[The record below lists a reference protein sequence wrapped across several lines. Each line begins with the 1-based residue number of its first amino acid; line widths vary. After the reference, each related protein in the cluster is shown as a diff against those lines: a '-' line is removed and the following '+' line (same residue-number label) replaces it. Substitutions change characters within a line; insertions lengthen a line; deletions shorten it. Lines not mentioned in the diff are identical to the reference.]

1 MTGIPIRRLSIIAYS
16 ELYTLM
22 RSVDTARTD
31 RLKPGNADNTYS
43 TPSRTASF
51 IPVVVFVPKIRC
63 THLCTN
69 PVIVRKIPMTAINT
83 QVRPLSRLSPVIIT
97 GFLQHHSEMLR
108 SLRG

>member
-1 MTGIPIRRLSIIAYS
+1 MTGIPIRRLSTIAYS
-16 ELYTLM
+16 ELYPLM

-31 RLKPGNADNTYS
+31 RIKPGNTDNACT

-63 THLCTN
+63 AYFCTN
-69 PVIVRKIPMTAINT
+69 PVIIRKIPMTAINT

-97 GFLQHHSEMLR
+97 GFL
-108 SLRG
+108 